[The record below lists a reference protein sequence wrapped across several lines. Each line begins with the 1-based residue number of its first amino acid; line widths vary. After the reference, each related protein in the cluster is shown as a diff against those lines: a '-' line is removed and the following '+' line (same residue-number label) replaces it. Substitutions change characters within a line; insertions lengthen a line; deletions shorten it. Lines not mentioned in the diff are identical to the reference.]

1 MNTKKRNDQL
11 ISLAFRAMN
20 EADIFTEGNSI
31 NSSYN
36 RQIAAFCVS
45 IAMGG
50 LKPTIAFYSNTSS
63 SASVDRLKI
72 IRLKIISIIGSMVS
86 NDPAFKVKEGEN
98 FIGLDAIKSTI
109 FNAGDERLPALRK
122 EILDCSIAL
131 KQVVRTY
138 NLID

>member
-20 EADIFTEGNSI
+20 EVDIFTEGNSI

-36 RQIAAFCVS
+36 GQIAAFCVS
-45 IAMGG
+45 LAMSG

-63 SASVDRLKI
+63 SASVDRS
-72 IRLKIISIIGSMVS
+72 KIISIIGWMVS
-86 NDPAFKVKEGEN
+86 NDPAFVVEQGEN
-98 FIGLDAIKSTI
+98 FIELDEIKSTI
-109 FNAGDERLPALRK
+109 FNASDERLPALRK